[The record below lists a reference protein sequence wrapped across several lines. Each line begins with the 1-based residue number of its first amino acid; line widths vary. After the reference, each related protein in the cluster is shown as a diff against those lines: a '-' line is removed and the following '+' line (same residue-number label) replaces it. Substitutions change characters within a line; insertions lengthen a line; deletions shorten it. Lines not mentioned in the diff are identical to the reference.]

1 MNKRI
6 EKEMR
11 ILYQENQPNI
21 VDIDEVNNNILIT
34 LRGPEGSK
42 YEDNIYEISINFP
55 SNYPFRPPKINFN
68 TPIDFPL
75 FNVNGTVD
83 LFSLFGKD
91 YDTSIYI
98 KDIIERIIFFM
109 SPVETRIDTYKNK
122 TIRYTFEKKPI
133 TPLIEKALG
142 HSFGENKELAFVSS
156 NVPVLIGFYTA
167 HCNHLPIKIKPDD
180 IWLLI
185 VQGFINHVNE
195 NSEKLRHLFVNFDGK
210 QELKVEYYLSDI
222 SQVNKSIL
230 EDFAKEIVKQITNYI
245 GKELIDILSPNF
257 TTTTFDSEI
266 ICKISIIGAF
276 KHYFNYKMLLMGC
289 GVPYVVLDGTAD
301 DYKKILEKAKK
312 LKKYD
317 LDWYID
323 RIIPHIEKMIEA
335 KEGLIDKEY
344 FKNMIQSS
352 ELVDEKR
359 GPSGMKVGEYQVD
372 ALSGWF
378 LSFFSYIKSEC
389 ERFLYKFNEKSIKI
403 KDFYRLTNQIIEV
416 PFELLDKVKNIKY
429 HMNFKVGFA
438 GCDKNEKN
446 EVFPVQGWWAK
457 EDR

>member
-1 MNKRI
+1 
-6 EKEMR
+6 
-11 ILYQENQPNI
+11 
-21 VDIDEVNNNILIT
+21 
-34 LRGPEGSK
+34 
-42 YEDNIYEISINFP
+42 
-55 SNYPFRPPKINFN
+55 
-68 TPIDFPL
+68 
-75 FNVNGTVD
+75 
-83 LFSLFGKD
+83 
-91 YDTSIYI
+91 
-98 KDIIERIIFFM
+98 
-109 SPVETRIDTYKNK
+109 
-122 TIRYTFEKKPI
+122 
-133 TPLIEKALG
+133 
-142 HSFGENKELAFVSS
+142 
-156 NVPVLIGFYTA
+156 
-167 HCNHLPIKIKPDD
+167 
-180 IWLLI
+180 
-185 VQGFINHVNE
+185 
-195 NSEKLRHLFVNFDGK
+195 
-210 QELKVEYYLSDI
+210 
-222 SQVNKSIL
+222 
-230 EDFAKEIVKQITNYI
+230 
-245 GKELIDILSPNF
+245 
-257 TTTTFDSEI
+257 
-266 ICKISIIGAF
+266 
-276 KHYFNYKMLLMGC
+276 MLCLGC
-289 GVPYVVLDGTAD
+289 GVPYVILDGTAE

-359 GPSGMKVGEYQVD
+359 ASGMKVGEYQVD

-416 PFELLDKVKNIKY
+416 PFELVDKVKNIKY

-438 GCDKNEKN
+438 GCDKNENN